1 MHTRSDNT
9 ELFEKAPISRAV
21 IALVAPTIIS
31 QIITVIYNMAD
42 TFFIGQMNDPN
53 QVAAATLIMPI
64 FMMLTGFANLFGIGG
79 ASLISRSL
87 GLGNR
92 DKARSCASF
101 SIWGA
106 ASVGLL
112 YGLLVLLSLPIL
124 LPFIGA
130 DASTYDYCRD
140 YMLWTV
146 TIGGIPTVLSAC
158 LSHLVRAEGYSKEAS
173 FGIALGGI
181 MNIIL
186 DPIFIFA
193 MDLGVAGA
201 AIATM
206 LSNVIAT
213 LYFVLLICKNR
224 EVSVI
229 RFSPKHISLQYGIP
243 REILLVGI
251 PSFIMMLMGTVSN
264 LCLNKVVVSY
274 SNELIAGMGIAKRID
289 LLAFAVATGL
299 TQGVLPLIAYNY
311 GSKNYSRMGAAI
323 KTSFLYGLV
332 TSLASTALLFFCAT
346 PIVRLFIDN
355 AETVAYG
362 QYFLKI
368 ICVPTPAVVAS
379 MMIITIFQAT
389 GKKIRPLF
397 LSMLRKGLLDI
408 PFMYLMNAVAA
419 SSGVPWATAIA
430 DGLTLI
436 ISIAL
441 FIPYWRG
448 LQGEIAAAEHPIG
461 DAYV

>member
-1 MHTRSDNT
+1 MRAKQDNT
-9 ELFEKAPISRAV
+9 ELFERSPISRAV

-31 QIITVIYNMAD
+31 QIITVVYNMAD
-42 TFFIGQMNDPN
+42 TFFIGQMDDPA

-79 ASLISRSL
+79 ASLISRCL

-92 DKARSCASF
+92 EKAKNCAAF

-106 ASVGLL
+106 VAVGIV
-112 YGLLVLLSLPIL
+112 YGLAVFAALPLL

-140 YMLWTV
+140 YLVWTV
-146 TIGGIPTVLSAC
+146 TIGGIPTILSAC

-173 FGIALGGI
+173 IGIALGGI

-193 MDLGVAGA
+193 MDLGVSGA

-213 LYFVLLICKNR
+213 LYFVALIYKNR
-224 EVSVI
+224 AATVI
-229 RFSPKHISLQYGIP
+229 RFSPRHVSLQYGIP

-251 PSFIMMLMGTVSN
+251 PSFLMMLMGTVSN

-274 SNELIAGMGIAKRID
+274 SNELLAGMGIAKKID
-289 LLAFAVATGL
+289 MLAFAVATGM

-311 GSKNYSRMGAAI
+311 GARNYPRMRAAI
-323 KTSFLYGLV
+323 KTAFVYGLSV
-332 TSLASTALLFFCAT
+332 AVISTAFLFFCAA
-346 PIVRLFIDN
+346 PVVRLFINN

-362 QYFLKI
+362 QYFLKV
-368 ICVPTPAVVAS
+368 ICVPTPAVVGS
-379 MMIITIFQAT
+379 MMIITVLQAT
-389 GKKIRPLF
+389 GKKLQPLL
-397 LSMLRKGLLDI
+397 LSMLRKGVLDI
-408 PFMYLMNAVAA
+408 PFMYLMNALAA
-419 SSGVPWATAIA
+419 SSGIPWATLIA
-430 DGLTLI
+430 DVITLG
-436 ISIAL
+436 ISVAL
-441 FIPYWRG
+441 FLPYFKKLRA
-448 LQGEIAAAEHPIG
+448 GEAASMT
-461 DAYV
+461 

>member
-1 MHTRSDNT
+1 MRAKQDNT

-42 TFFIGQMNDPN
+42 TFFIGQMDDPN
-53 QVAAATLIMPI
+53 QVAASTLIMPI

-79 ASLISRSL
+79 ASLISRCL

-92 DKARSCASF
+92 EKAQKCAAF
-101 SIWGA
+101 SIWG
-106 ASVGLL
+106 SVAVGVV
-112 YGLLVLLSLPIL
+112 YGLLVFASLPLL

-130 DASTYDYCRD
+130 DASTYDYCCD
-140 YMLWTV
+140 YLVWTV
-146 TIGGIPTVLSAC
+146 TVGGIPTILSAC

-173 FGIALGGI
+173 LGIALGGI

-186 DPIFIFA
+186 DPVFIFA
-193 MDLGVAGA
+193 LGLGVAGA

-213 LYFVLLICKNR
+213 LYFVSLIYKNR
-224 EVSVI
+224 TATVI
-229 RFSPKHISLQYGIP
+229 RFSPRYVSLQYGIP

-311 GSKNYSRMGAAI
+311 GARNYPRMRAAI
-323 KTSFLYGLV
+323 KTSFLYGLAA
-332 TSLASTALLFFCAT
+332 SLVSTALLFFCAT
-346 PIVRLFIDN
+346 PIVRLFINN

-362 QYFLKI
+362 QYFLKV

-379 MMIITIFQAT
+379 MMIITILQAT
-389 GKKIRPLF
+389 GKKLQPLC
-397 LSMLRKGLLDI
+397 LSMLRKGVLDI
-408 PFMYLMNAVAA
+408 PLMYLMNFLAA
-419 SSGVPWATAIA
+419 SSGIPWATLIA
-430 DGLTLI
+430 DVLTLG
-436 ISIAL
+436 ISVTL
-441 FIPYWRG
+441 FFPYFKKLRT
-448 LQGEIAAAEHPIG
+448 G
-461 DAYV
+461 DAASVR